1 MTVPKRYEDLVDP
14 DNDPVSAEAEKRF
27 CPINRMRERVEL
39 VREERNM
46 NRANFAKS
54 IGLSPQGYQ
63 SMISSDRI
71 TEPVAMAIEYKHGF
85 SKDWIQ
91 YGREPQ
97 RIDLWEM
104 VRGEVEDSF
113 LRDLRIFINQKL
125 KRTQPMVLG
134 KDKNEREY
142 DY

>member
-1 MTVPKRYEDLVDP
+1 MTVPKHYQDLVDP
-14 DNDPVSAEAEKRF
+14 DNDPVSVDAEKRL
-27 CPINRMRERVEL
+27 CPINRVRERIEL

-63 SMISSDRI
+63 SMISCDRI
-71 TEPVAMAIEYKHGF
+71 TEPVALAIEYKHGF
-85 SKDWIQ
+85 NKEWIQ

-97 RIDLWEM
+97 KIDLWEM

-125 KRTQPMVLG
+125 KRTQPMILG

-142 DY
+142 D